1 MNRSID
7 RLRRAFRGPNL
18 VNCESS
24 PLSIRRRRLF
34 TSVVVRIA
42 HSQYDMSTTTSPI
55 QRHANIWVIHSGIAT
70 PRIAAH
76 RPL

>member
-7 RLRRAFRGPNL
+7 GLRRALRGPNL

-24 PLSIRRRRLF
+24 PLSIRLF

-42 HSQYDMSTTTSPI
+42 HSQHDMSTITSPI